1 MNLCNYLKSVYS
13 ENGIVKT
20 RCVEIRSFKISTSL
34 QMNKIPMI
42 PQSTAETNS
51 LFCTQKTVTI
61 WIVNSDHK
69 NDPKELKLLT

>member
-51 LFCTQKTVTI
+51 LFFTQKTVTI